1 MTLSPPK
8 GQLSVVSCQWYDHT
22 MSFFQNF
29 YALLLTSVT
38 FNVTA
43 NILLKKGVLSFGGLS
58 GNLTKLFLEISKAAA
73 NPFILAGLGLYGL
86 SFLIWLRVLTF
97 NDLSRAYPIFATIVF
112 MFTTIGSIKFLNEDV
127 SFIRIVG
134 IVVMLFGI
142 FIVARS

>member
-1 MTLSPPK
+1 
-8 GQLSVVSCQWYDHT
+8 

-73 NPFILAGLGLYGL
+73 NPFILIGLGLYGL

-112 MFTTIGSIKFLNEDV
+112 MFTTIGSIKFLNEDI
-127 SFIRIVG
+127 SILRIVG
-134 IVVMLFGI
+134 IAVMLLGI

>member
-1 MTLSPPK
+1 
-8 GQLSVVSCQWYDHT
+8 

-58 GNLTKLFLEISKAAA
+58 GNLTKLFLELSKAAI
-73 NPFILAGLGLYGL
+73 NPFILIGLGLYGL

-112 MFTTIGSIKFLNEDV
+112 MFTTIGSIKFLNEDISLLRV
-127 SFIRIVG
+127 IG
-134 IVVMLFGI
+134 IAVMLLGI

>member
-1 MTLSPPK
+1 
-8 GQLSVVSCQWYDHT
+8 

-58 GNLTKLFLEISKAAA
+58 GNLTKLFIEISKAAA
-73 NPFILAGLGLYGL
+73 NPFILIGLGLYGL

-112 MFTTIGSIKFLNEDV
+112 MFTTIGSIKFLNEDI
-127 SFIRIVG
+127 SILRIVG
-134 IVVMLFGI
+134 IAVMLLGI